1 MEVSELRIGNLVE
14 HNGSTW
20 RIYSIKGPSPLPDP
34 RYSDKILLDI
44 WNNGLVTVSLDEVSP
59 IEITGELLES
69 LGFHFDKGKKGNSYY
84 LIHQES
90 TEFNRWVEW
99 FNKDKTIKILNVDK
113 NILDFNLCTE
123 EMHHRCIYVHELQN
137 FWYDLFNEELKL

>member
-14 HNGSTW
+14 HNGFSW
-20 RIYSIKGPSPLPDP
+20 KIYSIKGPSPLSDP
-34 RYSDKILLDI
+34 KYSDKILLDL
-44 WNNGLVTVSLDEVSP
+44 WNNGLVTVSIDEISP

-99 FNKDKTIKILNVDK
+99 FNIDKTIKILNVDYIK
-113 NILDFNLCTE
+113 IQKI
-123 EMHHRCIYVHELQN
+123 H
-137 FWYDLFNEELKL
+137 